1 MQTRYETTDD
11 CLPVPDA
18 VLTALDSLRVAITIY
33 DRDHAL
39 LYANRH
45 FNYLFPSLPQRK
57 QLLGLRYD
65 ALVRR
70 EIAGGEI
77 AAGTQLSNTEAF
89 VARRVAQLRDDSYAP
104 MDIHLANGRK
114 VEIKVRPVAGVG
126 HIALWSDVT
135 QARHTMQR
143 LEDAVELSADA
154 FVFYDAN
161 DRLLTCNNEFA
172 RLIGAEAP
180 ETLTGMRL
188 ADVLMLTARNGAF
201 TLGANVEQWIT
212 NRMDQRRHPAGLF
225 SLSTRDGGTYLVR
238 DRSTRDG
245 GRAVVFTDITDS
257 RRTEAA
263 LDEQTKALERAKTAL
278 ARSENEARKQAR
290 YLADLSEKLGAVQ
303 AEAGTAKTAF
313 LRTMSHEL
321 KTPLNA
327 IIGFADLLRNAP
339 GRFSAEQLGE
349 YAELIH
355 GAGNNLLRLL
365 NQILD
370 LTKIAAGRY
379 ELNRSTIESQCAV
392 RTACDAV
399 CAMAADKAIVLDESA
414 VPGACP
420 VNADE
425 GALTAMLQQ
434 LLENAIHFSPVGST
448 VRLIAGQE
456 NGGTW
461 LSVCDNGP
469 GVAAKDL
476 PRILEPFEQVGRG
489 TADHSGGAGL
499 GLTLVKALAE
509 LQDGALTLASE
520 PGKGFTATI
529 TLPAA

>member
-1 MQTRYETTDD
+1 
-11 CLPVPDA
+11 
-18 VLTALDSLRVAITIY
+18 
-33 DRDHAL
+33 
-39 LYANRH
+39 
-45 FNYLFPSLPQRK
+45 
-57 QLLGLRYD
+57 
-65 ALVRR
+65 
-70 EIAGGEI
+70 
-77 AAGTQLSNTEAF
+77 
-89 VARRVAQLRDDSYAP
+89 
-104 MDIHLANGRK
+104 
-114 VEIKVRPVAGVG
+114 
-126 HIALWSDVT
+126 
-135 QARHTMQR
+135 
-143 LEDAVELSADA
+143 
-154 FVFYDAN
+154 
-161 DRLLTCNNEFA
+161 
-172 RLIGAEAP
+172 
-180 ETLTGMRL
+180 
-188 ADVLMLTARNGAF
+188 
-201 TLGANVEQWIT
+201 
-212 NRMDQRRHPAGLF
+212 
-225 SLSTRDGGTYLVR
+225 
-238 DRSTRDG
+238 
-245 GRAVVFTDITDS
+245 VVFTDITDS

-278 ARSENEARKQAR
+278 ARSESEARKQAR

-327 IIGFADLLRNAP
+327 IIGFADLLRNTP

-379 ELNRSTIESQCAV
+379 ELNRSTMESQCAV
-392 RTACDAV
+392 RTALDAV
-399 CAMAADKAIVLDESA
+399 AAMAADKAIVLDESA

-434 LLENAIHFSPVGST
+434 LLENAIHFSPEGST